1 MKAIMVRTD
10 FSVGES
16 ALKAAS
22 AVQAAKS
29 LGYTSVISAD
39 TMSISSIIPMQLAAD
54 GMDVVCGARLTI
66 VDDPTYEHRLRVAKE
81 SNSELPA
88 PVERKRTWSL
98 TALIKNDAGFQDLCE
113 LLTQG
118 FDREQFFH
126 EARLSFE
133 QVAAAYAKGNILLLT
148 PDIGSP
154 AQRDD
159 CVHILSAL
167 LAAGGS
173 EGLLAA
179 IYPIATPLFD
189 QINARILHCADA
201 LGLKKVAFYPAY
213 YENGDA
219 DLKDVAYLVANNI
232 KTDQPWRLRVPFQR
246 DNAPLERKYLLTR
259 LAEFARRRGVSVSPA
274 MVTDAQDAIVAAC
287 TWRWKKMPVA
297 LPHMAEDEPARL
309 RELAVAGLREKLT
322 TTSFGHIPDK
332 SQWREYAARLNYE
345 LDVLSR
351 LGFCGYF
358 LMVCDLM
365 NYTREKEI
373 PAGPGR
379 GSSAGS
385 LVAWCVNITNVDPI
399 RHGLIFERF
408 INPERLDLPDAD
420 LDFSQARRQEV
431 MEYLT
436 GKYGMEYV
444 AGIPNYTYLGAASA
458 LRDAGRIYSVPAEDL
473 AASKDVSFAT
483 KGGGDI
489 ELEEL
494 REELSSVGKFADR
507 HPDAWAAA
515 CKLQSL
521 MRGYGRHAAGV
532 IVSGVPLTERA
543 VVELRGGGRVINWD
557 KRYCEDMGLV
567 KLDVL
572 GLATLDLLA
581 LAKRYIAESGHPPV
595 DLESVSLDDPAVLA
609 NFAEGRTKGVFQ
621 LESSPMRRTLK
632 ELGSGIDPMTFN
644 TVVATTALFRPGPIQ
659 SGMLDNYIAV
669 AKGFQEPESLHPMM
683 TPLTRDTNGVILYQE
698 QTMQTARILAGFTMA
713 EADGVRKAIGKK
725 DAEKMHKMGE
735 IFIQQAQ
742 MGWLTIQLDSGRMT
756 VVHRAEHFRHE
767 GNLYTVEEALAAGV
781 PLAIEDSTL
790 QTLVEGEDITGLTEK
805 KAREVWEALE
815 KNGAYQFNKSHA
827 VAYTLIS
834 YQAMWLK
841 THHPAAFFAAALS
854 ILGEDKHSALVT
866 DALDYGIAVLPPDV
880 NISSDRIEIHEGK
893 LYAPFSAIK
902 GCSENGC
909 RAIVVAR
916 GKVGGQ
922 FKTLEEFEKVVE
934 KRTCNSRVRESLE
947 RVGAF
952 ASICPGTPPATDE
965 SRLKCQ
971 AELMGALII
980 NAVKTTRVFTMSEKK
995 NAEINIL
1002 MNQLAVE
1009 SGLGASLVRPQ
1020 TGRKPTMMIILDGA
1034 NGNDNKSGYFMQTGY
1049 EDFRAILASAGF
1061 RIGDVYIT
1069 GVAKTI
1075 KDKALKGYSKEQ
1087 ISLFSDY
1094 MRREIKIAEPTY
1106 ILAAG
1111 SLAAGL
1117 FNNKTKPSDLIGTK
1131 EYFADMDATVFY
1143 AFSPGILYFRP
1154 EEGARLDAVARE
1166 MAETIL
1172 SK

>member
-1 MKAIMVRTD
+1 MKAIMIRTD

-16 ALKAAS
+16 ALKATS
-22 AVQAAKS
+22 AVEHAKRQ
-29 LGYTSVISAD
+29 GYSAIISAD
-39 TMSISSIIPMQLAAD
+39 TMSISSVIPLTLAAD
-54 GMDVVCGARLTI
+54 GVDVVCGARLTI
-66 VDDPTYEHRLRVAKE
+66 VDDPTYEHRLRLAKE
-81 SNSELPA
+81 AGADLES
-88 PVERKRTWSL
+88 PVRKRTWSMV
-98 TALIKNDAGFQDLCE
+98 ALIRNNDGFRDMCE
-113 LLTQG
+113 LLSLG
-118 FDREQFFH
+118 FSREQFYY
-126 EARLSFE
+126 EPRVSLE
-133 QVAAAYAKGNILLLT
+133 QVAHAYSRGNLLLLT
-148 PDIGSP
+148 PDMGSP

-159 CVHILSAL
+159 CTHILSTL
-167 LAAGGS
+167 VAAGGTS
-173 EGLLAA
+173 GLLAT
-179 IYPIATPLFD
+179 IYPIPTPLYD
-189 QINARILHCADA
+189 EINSRILRYADS
-201 LGLKKVAFYPAY
+201 LGLQKVAFYPAY
-213 YENGDA
+213 YEAGDA

-232 KTDQPWRLRVPFQR
+232 KTDQPWRMRVPYQR
-246 DNAPLERKYLLTR
+246 DNALQDRKHLLTR
-259 LAEFARRRGVSVSPA
+259 LAEFARRTGLSVSPA
-274 MVTDAQDAIVAAC
+274 MVTDAQDVIIAGC
-287 TWRWKKMPVA
+287 SWRWSKMPIA
-297 LPHMAEDEPARL
+297 LPHMADDEPARL
-309 RELAVAGLREKLT
+309 RELATAGLKEKLLSN
-322 TTSFGHIPDK
+322 SFGYKPD
-332 SQWREYAARLNYE
+332 RELWKTYITRLNYE
-345 LDVLSR
+345 LGVLSR

-365 NYTREKEI
+365 NFSRERQI

-431 MEYLT
+431 IEYLT
-436 GKYGMEYV
+436 GKYGAEYV

-458 LRDAGRIYSVPAEDL
+458 MRDAGRIYNVPAEDL

-483 KGGGDI
+483 KGGADVT
-489 ELEEL
+489 LEEL
-494 REELSSVGKFADR
+494 REELSTVDRFAGK
-507 HPDAWAAA
+507 HPEAWIAA

-543 VVELRGGGRVINWD
+543 VVELRGGERVINWD

-581 LAKRYIAESGHPPV
+581 LAKRYIAESGHPEI
-595 DLESVSLDDPAVLA
+595 DLESIPLDDAAVLT

-621 LESSPMRRTLK
+621 LESSSMRRTLK
-632 ELGSGIDPMTFN
+632 ELGSGLEAMTFN

-683 TPLTRDTNGVILYQE
+683 TPLTRETNGVILYQE
-698 QTMQTARILAGFTMA
+698 QTMQTARVLAGFTMA

-735 IFIQQAQ
+735 IFIRQAQ
-742 MGWLTIQLDSGRMT
+742 LGWVTVMLANGCT
-756 VVHRAEHFRHE
+756 VVLHRAEHFRHE
-767 GNLYTVEEALAAGV
+767 EALYTAEEALAAGV
-781 PLAIEDSTL
+781 QLAIEDSTL
-790 QTLVEGEDITGLTEK
+790 ECLVEGEDISGLTEK

-841 THHPAAFFAAALS
+841 THFPAAFFAAALS
-854 ILGEDKHSALVT
+854 ILGEDKHPALVA
-866 DALDYGIAVLPPDV
+866 DAGDYGIEILPPDI
-880 NISSDRIEIHEGK
+880 NISSERIEIHGGK

-909 RAIVVAR
+909 RAIVNAR
-916 GKVGGQ
+916 AKVGGK
-922 FKTLEEFEKVVE
+922 FSTLEEFEAAVE
-934 KRTCNSRVRESLE
+934 KRACNSRVRESLG

-952 ASICPGTPPATDE
+952 ASIDPTQPPATDE
-965 SRLKCQ
+965 SRRKCQ
-971 AELMGALII
+971 AELMGSLII
-980 NAVKTTRVFTMSEKK
+980 EAVKTTRHFTMNEKK

-1002 MNQLAVE
+1002 MNQLADE

-1020 TGRKPTMMIILDGA
+1020 TGRKPAMMIILDGA
-1034 NGNDNKSGYFMQTGY
+1034 NGNDDKSGYFMQTGY
-1049 EDFRAILASAGF
+1049 EDFRSLLAAAGF
-1061 RIGDVYIT
+1061 RIGDLYIT
-1069 GVAKTI
+1069 GLGKTV

-1087 ISLFSDY
+1087 MGLFTDY
-1094 MRREIKIAEPTY
+1094 IRREIKIAEPTY

-1117 FNNKTKPSDLIGTK
+1117 FNNKSKPSDLVGNK

-1143 AFSPGILYFRP
+1143 GFNPGILYFRP
-1154 EEGARLDAVARE
+1154 EEGARLESIIRE